1 MKKILAGLMLM
12 CSLNAQD
19 FLKFSTIYGA
29 YNLTSP
35 LTKNQTYQVSN
46 GQLQAL
52 QEELEDHG
60 SLTFG
65 IRKLARF
72 DYENKVEKF
81 YTGKEAPINESV
93 MIGNGMAKGWE
104 YVLEYSQHKQFVES
118 FDNHEYMLRYLHPKF
133 IFKAN
138 YDAMGLEGLEFAAV
152 DMR

>member
-19 FLKFSTIYGA
+19 FLKFGTIYGA

-46 GQLQAL
+46 GQLQEL

-72 DYENKVEKF
+72 DYEN
-81 YTGKEAPINESV
+81 
-93 MIGNGMAKGWE
+93 
-104 YVLEYSQHKQFVES
+104 
-118 FDNHEYMLRYLHPKF
+118 
-133 IFKAN
+133 
-138 YDAMGLEGLEFAAV
+138 
-152 DMR
+152 